1 MVRVKSLSSPDSSVP
16 VPCWSGSTRDTSTV
30 APSATSESSRQTPK
44 YAHLIRGRTDASHRG
59 LRPCRKRERNHVTGI
74 ALARV
79 RLR

>member
-16 VPCWSGSTRDTSTV
+16 VPCWSGSTRETSTV
-30 APSATSESSRQTPK
+30 ATRATAESSRQIPK
-44 YAHLIRGRTDASHRG
+44 YAHLIRGRTEASQRG
-59 LRPCRKRERNHVTGI
+59 LRPWRKRERNQVTGI